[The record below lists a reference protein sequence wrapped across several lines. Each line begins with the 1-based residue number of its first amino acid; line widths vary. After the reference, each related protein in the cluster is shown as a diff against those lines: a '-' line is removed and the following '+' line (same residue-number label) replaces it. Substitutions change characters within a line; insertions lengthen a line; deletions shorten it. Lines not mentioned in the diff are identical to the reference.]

1 MRKKTIK
8 NKILLNNINFLIY
21 LKNIGGEKMNREDFE
36 LLKKNIIYFDNG
48 ATSLKPR
55 MIAKT
60 ISDYYN
66 NYSANAHRGDYD
78 LSLQVDAK
86 FEETRNLVKD
96 FINAKSTKEIIFTSG
111 TTDSLNK
118 IIFGY
123 FKNYLKENDEIILT
137 KSEHA
142 SNILPWFELA
152 DQLNLNI
159 KYLPLVDLEVTLE
172 NVKNTITPRTKVIS
186 IAHITNV
193 VGDVRPIKDIIQ
205 YAHKHN
211 ILVIV
216 DGAQSIAH
224 LKTDVQDLDID
235 FLAFSAH
242 KMLGPTGVG
251 VLYGKEELLNNINP
265 IIFGGGMNASFQ
277 FDKTRVYNE
286 IPSLLEA
293 GTPNIAG
300 VIGFGEAIKY
310 LNNLGMNKISEYETN
325 LKKYAVEQLSK
336 VKDIII
342 YNQNSTSGIITFN
355 IKDVFSQDL
364 AIYLNKYNICVRAG
378 NHCAKILKDDLGIK
392 NTCRISLY
400 FYNTKEE
407 IDYLVK
413 VLNNPNLKN
422 EII

>member
-1 MRKKTIK
+1 M
-8 NKILLNNINFLIY
+8 F
-21 LKNIGGEKMNREDFE
+21 REDFQ
-36 LLKKNIIYFDNG
+36 LLDKNIIYLDNA

-55 MIAKT
+55 TVIAS
-60 ISDYYN
+60 IQDYYN

-78 LSLQVDAK
+78 LSLQVDYK
-86 FEETRNLVKD
+86 YEETRNLVKN
-96 FINAKSTKEIIFTSG
+96 FINAKKSKEIIFTSG

-123 FKNYLKENDEIILT
+123 FKDYLNDNDEVLLT

-142 SNILPWFELA
+142 SNVLPWFELA
-152 DQLNLNI
+152 SLKSLRINYIPLDNLE
-159 KYLPLVDLEVTLE
+159 LTLE
-172 NVKNTITPRTKVIS
+172 NVKKTITERTKVIS

-193 VGDVRPIKDIIQ
+193 VGDIRPIKEIIE
-205 YAHKHN
+205 YAHSKG

-216 DGAQSIAH
+216 DGAQSVAH
-224 LKTDVQDLDID
+224 LKVDVQDLDID

-251 VLYGKEELLNNINP
+251 ILYGKECLLNNIKP

-277 FDKTRVYNE
+277 FDGTRVYSE
-286 IPSLLEA
+286 LPHLLEA

-300 VIGFGEAIKY
+300 IIGFGETIKY
-310 LNNLGMNKISEYETN
+310 LNTIGMDKITEYEKQ
-325 LKKYAVEQLSK
+325 LKKYAVEKLKK
-336 VKDIII
+336 VKDIVI
-342 YNQNSTSGIITFN
+342 YNENSESGIITFN
-355 IKDVFSQDL
+355 IKDIFAQDL

-413 VLNNPNLKN
+413 VLNNPNLKE